1 MGLRLA
7 IIGGGPGGLY
17 GAIAAARQGMDV
29 VLFEKGEIGDHI
41 VCGECIFDSLG
52 LLEKPAAGLL
62 YKVETI
68 LFEAKGV
75 HRLAIRDYRNL
86 WMMDRRAWQRQ
97 LATKAANLGVVI
109 RSGEKINAHI
119 LSEIKGNY
127 DWVIDASGAPSVT
140 SRAYGFFREYQRECL
155 LAYQYVLE
163 GDFAHLPQTIKVG
176 FLSHIKPEYL
186 PGYYWIFPRDKQT
199 ANVGVVYAGGADR
212 QFTLDIKSLLHEV
225 LERESLGA
233 ATVLSKGGGLI
244 PASILPVL
252 VHENIIMVGDAA
264 GLTSPLH
271 GGGIDLACISGTL
284 AVEAIMKGKH
294 GVAAYRNNLLALM
307 KDKIALEALIIKKM
321 RRLSF
326 GDFDD
331 LLQAAAVRK
340 PWIRTKTALRH
351 PDLLVA
357 AWRWLRKKQ
366 QSFSFIKVL

>member
-1 MGLRLA
+1 M
-7 IIGGGPGGLY
+7 
-17 GAIAAARQGMDV
+17 
-29 VLFEKGEIGDHI
+29 
-41 VCGECIFDSLG
+41 
-52 LLEKPAAGLL
+52 
-62 YKVETI
+62 
-68 LFEAKGV
+68 
-75 HRLAIRDYRNL
+75 
-86 WMMDRRAWQRQ
+86 
-97 LATKAANLGVVI
+97 
-109 RSGEKINAHI
+109 
-119 LSEIKGNY
+119 
-127 DWVIDASGAPSVT
+127 
-140 SRAYGFFREYQRECL
+140 
-155 LAYQYVLE
+155 
-163 GDFAHLPQTIKVG
+163 
-176 FLSHIKPEYL
+176 
-186 PGYYWIFPRDKQT
+186 
-199 ANVGVVYAGGADR
+199 
-212 QFTLDIKSLLHEV
+212 
-225 LERESLGA
+225 EREALGS

-326 GDFDD
+326 GDFDE
-331 LLQAAAVRK
+331 LLKAAAVRK